1 MKMNLDE
8 VKLQKEELYKLV
20 KGFFKDDEKTAF
32 WFSTPNPNFGG
43 TTPDMLIFMGR
54 AQRVK
59 EFIVNALDENQ
70 PAS

>member
-20 KGFFKDDEKTAF
+20 KGFFKDDEKTTL
-32 WFSTPNPNFGG
+32 WFSTPNLNFGD

-54 AQRVK
+54 AHKVK
-59 EFIVNALDENQ
+59 EFVVTSLSENQ